1 MLQSCFNGEQ
11 AICFIKG
18 IYGARG
24 IRGGTCPGNRGSEY
38 SRTSSPRAGTKR
50 KSRNDSDFEKLKSQ
64 FLKLTPEKMNELL
77 QDTKAIEQFT
87 QVKKDIG
94 LKIKKSLDKY
104 EDGKWVAK
112 VEPGSSPAKKR
123 KTSKALTRKQRPAW
137 SAIIPEKKEDIVA
150 EIMSLKLIRY
160 NYEERDIARLL
171 VLLSWSGTV
180 TIESATKL
188 ATAFLTKKIKQLVG
202 CYYIY
207 IEAENDLQNQ
217 LQLEL
222 NRKGKGCAINVN
234 IAKGSDK
241 IIKKFQAYKAYGKKL
256 AILVDTFGLGIL
268 LSLNAQDAIEVG
280 NLAISKW
287 SSAIPKALVEMA
299 RRFPDAVEFREINAI
314 VSSILPDLV
323 TEKINSKEAL
333 APIINYVVENEHI
346 SVYKEIWEN
355 IRPAPKYLA
364 QLSAN
369 DRLIDYE
376 SKIKEV
382 VKAFPDHSA
391 IGSTKGTNK
400 IVINRAS
407 MESLM
412 PGNILDAEVIHAIIT
427 LNAQIFTK
435 HAMVIDPRKL
445 RDVEKLKKVAKTTI
459 EQVFPNHTGQVYS
472 TKNPFSVLAPIL
484 LGENDAAYWV
494 AAVTRR
500 FGGVGRFWS
509 MTTVYDPLG
518 KSNSCDDASEV
529 MNSILKH
536 NFGTDVDIHETISG
550 KTPPLIKTFD
560 SAIYAIQNIICASFA
575 SKPPVDLKIP
585 LDSNRLRFEWAA
597 DLTRSALA
605 NKV

>member
-1 MLQSCFNGEQ
+1 
-11 AICFIKG
+11 
-18 IYGARG
+18 
-24 IRGGTCPGNRGSEY
+24 
-38 SRTSSPRAGTKR
+38 
-50 KSRNDSDFEKLKSQ
+50 
-64 FLKLTPEKMNELL
+64 
-77 QDTKAIEQFT
+77 
-87 QVKKDIG
+87 
-94 LKIKKSLDKY
+94 
-104 EDGKWVAK
+104 
-112 VEPGSSPAKKR
+112 
-123 KTSKALTRKQRPAW
+123 
-137 SAIIPEKKEDIVA
+137 
-150 EIMSLKLIRY
+150 MSLKLIRY

-188 ATAFLTKKIKQLVG
+188 ATAFLTKKIKSLGITSLVP
-202 CYYIY
+202 I
-207 IEAENDLQNQ
+207 I
-217 LQLEL
+217 LEL

-234 IAKGSDK
+234 IAKGSVYLRLATKEAGGEDAWEILLDTTKASTTIITSWQGYDK
-241 IIKKFQAYKAYGKKL
+241 IIKKFQAYKANGKKL

-323 TEKINSKEAL
+323 TEKINSKEAP

-364 QLSAN
+364 LLSAN
-369 DRLIDYE
+369 DRLVDYE

-400 IVINRAS
+400 IVVKRAS

-459 EQVFPNHTGQVYS
+459 D
-472 TKNPFSVLAPIL
+472 VLAPIL
-484 LGENDAAYWV
+484 LEEKDAAYWV

-575 SKPPVDLKIP
+575 SKPPADLKIP

>member
-1 MLQSCFNGEQ
+1 MMRPDGSQLDIIFGLLTNG
-11 AICFIKG
+11 
-18 IYGARG
+18 
-24 IRGGTCPGNRGSEY
+24 
-38 SRTSSPRAGTKR
+38 SS
-50 KSRNDSDFEKLKSQ
+50 
-64 FLKLTPEKMNELL
+64 KLTW
-77 QDTKAIEQFT
+77 
-87 QVKKDIG
+87 G
-94 LKIKKSLDKY
+94 
-104 EDGKWVAK
+104 
-112 VEPGSSPAKKR
+112 
-123 KTSKALTRKQRPAW
+123 LTR
-137 SAIIPEKKEDIVA
+137 
-150 EIMSLKLIRY
+150 
-160 NYEERDIARLL
+160 
-171 VLLSWSGTV
+171 
-180 TIESATKL
+180 
-188 ATAFLTKKIKQLVG
+188 QLVG

-459 EQVFPNHTGQVYS
+459 D
-472 TKNPFSVLAPIL
+472 VLAPIL

>member
-1 MLQSCFNGEQ
+1 
-11 AICFIKG
+11 
-18 IYGARG
+18 
-24 IRGGTCPGNRGSEY
+24 
-38 SRTSSPRAGTKR
+38 
-50 KSRNDSDFEKLKSQ
+50 
-64 FLKLTPEKMNELL
+64 
-77 QDTKAIEQFT
+77 
-87 QVKKDIG
+87 
-94 LKIKKSLDKY
+94 
-104 EDGKWVAK
+104 
-112 VEPGSSPAKKR
+112 
-123 KTSKALTRKQRPAW
+123 
-137 SAIIPEKKEDIVA
+137 
-150 EIMSLKLIRY
+150 MSLKLIRY

-188 ATAFLTKKIKQLVG
+188 ATAFLTKKIKSLGITSLVP
-202 CYYIY
+202 I
-207 IEAENDLQNQ
+207 I
-217 LQLEL
+217 LEL
-222 NRKGKGCAINVN
+222 NRKGKGCAINFN
-234 IAKGSDK
+234 IAKGSVYLRLATKEAGGEDAWQILFDTTKASTTIITSWQGYDK

-280 NLAISKW
+280 NLAICKW

-459 EQVFPNHTGQVYS
+459 D
-472 TKNPFSVLAPIL
+472 VLAPIL

>member
-1 MLQSCFNGEQ
+1 
-11 AICFIKG
+11 
-18 IYGARG
+18 
-24 IRGGTCPGNRGSEY
+24 
-38 SRTSSPRAGTKR
+38 
-50 KSRNDSDFEKLKSQ
+50 
-64 FLKLTPEKMNELL
+64 
-77 QDTKAIEQFT
+77 
-87 QVKKDIG
+87 
-94 LKIKKSLDKY
+94 
-104 EDGKWVAK
+104 
-112 VEPGSSPAKKR
+112 
-123 KTSKALTRKQRPAW
+123 
-137 SAIIPEKKEDIVA
+137 
-150 EIMSLKLIRY
+150 MSLKLIRY

-188 ATAFLTKKIKQLVG
+188 ATAFLTKKIKSLGITSLVP
-202 CYYIY
+202 I
-207 IEAENDLQNQ
+207 I
-217 LQLEL
+217 LEL

-234 IAKGSDK
+234 IAKGSVYLRLATKEAGGEDAWQILFDTTK
-241 IIKKFQAYKAYGKKL
+241 ATYKAYGKKL

-459 EQVFPNHTGQVYS
+459 D
-472 TKNPFSVLAPIL
+472 VLAPIL

-585 LDSNRLRFEWAA
+585 LDSNRLRFEWAV

>member
-1 MLQSCFNGEQ
+1 
-11 AICFIKG
+11 
-18 IYGARG
+18 
-24 IRGGTCPGNRGSEY
+24 
-38 SRTSSPRAGTKR
+38 
-50 KSRNDSDFEKLKSQ
+50 
-64 FLKLTPEKMNELL
+64 
-77 QDTKAIEQFT
+77 
-87 QVKKDIG
+87 
-94 LKIKKSLDKY
+94 
-104 EDGKWVAK
+104 
-112 VEPGSSPAKKR
+112 
-123 KTSKALTRKQRPAW
+123 
-137 SAIIPEKKEDIVA
+137 
-150 EIMSLKLIRY
+150 MSLKLIRY

-188 ATAFLTKKIKQLVG
+188 ATAFLTKKIKSLGITSLVPIIVCKIQAHCQLMMRPDGSQLDIIFGLLTNGSSKLTWGLTRQLVG

-234 IAKGSDK
+234 IAKGSVYLRLATKEAGGEDAWQILFDTTKASITIITFWQGYDK

-459 EQVFPNHTGQVYS
+459 D
-472 TKNPFSVLAPIL
+472 VLAPIL